1 MNRYEAM
8 VILPESLTEDEIE
21 AGLTRLTDALKAQQ
35 GEIAGKPSRM
45 GRKTFARP
53 MDKQTVGEYALLRFS
68 MPGDKVDP
76 FLKSLKRDEAIFRIQ
91 VTRLPEPA
99 TA

>member
-21 AGLTRLTDALKAQQ
+21 QGLDRLSATINDQ
-35 GEIAGKPSRM
+35 GGKAGKASRI

-53 MDKQTVGEYALLRFS
+53 MKKQTVGEYALLRFELDGQKIAAVQDLLS
-68 MPGDKVDP
+68 KDP
-76 FLKSLKRDEAIFRIQ
+76 AIFRAQ
-91 VTRLPEPA
+91 FTRLEDVVA
-99 TA
+99 SE